1 VSDQVEAKAPK
12 AKRAAKPAVP
22 AEVPAPVPVVLPEV
36 VQAAVEEELSEVAA
50 PVISA
55 VEQAETDLGEV
66 VEATSQA
73 VASDSESIGA
83 EAIASAEEGIEQM
96 ATVTTP
102 AEGMEKAQA
111 FFGDMTSRFKTAFE
125 KSSKFG
131 EEFVDF
137 QKGNVEAI
145 VASARVAAKASE
157 SFGQEAAEYG
167 KKHFE
172 NATAAFKSFAAV
184 KSPTELF
191 QLQSDFAKSSFDSAV
206 AEASR
211 VSESM
216 LKVAGEIVQPLSNR
230 YAVAAE
236 KFKATAL

>member
-1 VSDQVEAKAPK
+1 MSDQVEVKAPK
-12 AKRAAKPAVP
+12 PKRAAKPAVP
-22 AEVPAPVPVVLPEV
+22 VETPPPVQEV
-36 VQAAVEEELSEVAA
+36 VQEAVEETEELVEAAA

-55 VEQAETDLGEV
+55 IDQAETDITEA

-73 VASDSESIGA
+73 VVSDSESIGA
-83 EAIASAEEGIEQM
+83 ELVASAEEGIEQM

-111 FFGDMTSRFKTAFE
+111 FFGDVSARFKTAFE

-172 NATAAFKSFAAV
+172 SATAAFKSFAAV

-191 QLQSDFAKSSFDSAV
+191 QLQSEFAKSSFDSAV

-211 VSESM
+211 VSESL

-236 KFKATAL
+236 KFKATTL